1 VHDHHAE
8 LGKLGAGAQNGLI
21 SIDETLE
28 VLLGVRAVNSQHELQ
43 QETPNDRPG
52 INEVTREDAQ
62 LLGSWLIGIFWQL
75 LCHDEGEQVLYHNL
89 RFVFIT
95 KCILQR

>member
-28 VLLGVRAVNSQHELQ
+28 VLLGVQAV
-43 QETPNDRPG
+43 G
-52 INEVTREDAQ
+52 
-62 LLGSWLIGIFWQL
+62 LGSMKSPGKMLSCLVLGL
-75 LCHDEGEQVLYHNL
+75 LASFGSC
-89 RFVFIT
+89 FVTMKESKSCTTTCDSFS
-95 KCILQR
+95 